1 MCNNT
6 IDPHQI
12 LTIVGAWPSIM
23 GWMHLLN
30 SDDDVAVPQSD
41 GCAPSHCSNGTAAV
55 LPLPFWIKNNKMVN
69 KGVKNGYL
77 CWIGDI
83 IAEKSIN
90 CLKNQLRV

>member
-30 SDDDVAVPQSD
+30 SDDDVAVPK
-41 GCAPSHCSNGTAAV
+41 AMAV

-69 KGVKNGYL
+69 N
-77 CWIGDI
+77 
-83 IAEKSIN
+83 
-90 CLKNQLRV
+90 RVFPLDRCSMGCN